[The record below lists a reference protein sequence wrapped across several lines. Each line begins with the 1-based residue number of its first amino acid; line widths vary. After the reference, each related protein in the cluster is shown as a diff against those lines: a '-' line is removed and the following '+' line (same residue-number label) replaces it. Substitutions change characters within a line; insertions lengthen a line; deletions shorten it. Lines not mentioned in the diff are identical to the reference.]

1 LYGPG
6 DIDVVVKSMVIDASE
21 NVLIGGQSKFIQTEG
36 EGFVMLVDIYGVAAF
51 ANTYAS
57 GATGGDE
64 VHKVALQ
71 GDGSTFTAVGTS
83 ISIGEGAHNTHFLLT
98 FDNTG
103 SPGIVKNFQLAT
115 DTGIIAASANIAEMY
130 MQGTNAHVIYDT
142 AVAEIVD

>member
-1 LYGPG
+1 MALKKVFMNKSIVVLFAVLALTYIAPVAWHHLGEYPFLYGPG

-83 ISIGEGAHNTHFLLT
+83 ISIGEGAHNTHFFLILT
-98 FDNTG
+98 I
-103 SPGIVKNFQLAT
+103 PEVQ
-115 DTGIIAASANIAEMY
+115 
-130 MQGTNAHVIYDT
+130 V
-142 AVAEIVD
+142 